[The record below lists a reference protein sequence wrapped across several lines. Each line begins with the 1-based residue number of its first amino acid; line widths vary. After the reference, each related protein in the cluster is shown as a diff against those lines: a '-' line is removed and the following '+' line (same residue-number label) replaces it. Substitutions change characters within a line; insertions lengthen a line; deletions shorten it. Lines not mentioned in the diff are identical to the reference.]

1 MDRTRTTAGNQPTRF
16 ERTLAQLKIVSR
28 LLGHELHA
36 QNAPRLTLSREEVFE
51 IQSSIDLFIEDAL
64 RSTRGAP
71 TAPAA
76 REVDIPT
83 VEARVN

>member
-1 MDRTRTTAGNQPTRF
+1 MDRTRTTGNQPNRF
-16 ERTLAQLKIVSR
+16 ERTLANLKLVSR
-28 LLGHELHA
+28 LLAHELHA

-51 IQSSIDLFIEDAL
+51 IQSCIDLFIEDAL

-71 TAPAA
+71 VGAT
-76 REVDIPT
+76 REVEIPT